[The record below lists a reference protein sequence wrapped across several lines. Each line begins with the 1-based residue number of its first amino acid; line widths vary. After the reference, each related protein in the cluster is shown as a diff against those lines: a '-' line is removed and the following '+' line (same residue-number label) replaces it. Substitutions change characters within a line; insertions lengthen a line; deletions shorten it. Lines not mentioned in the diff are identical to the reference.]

1 MKKKIKQMT
10 IQKSDGIT
18 ECYVLNKDYRELEE
32 QYNEL
37 LAELEKIRNKSEIA
51 FYEKHGIR
59 HFKYKS
65 IEWAEFKKNEFVAV
79 DILSI
84 EIVDEIVE
92 DKRYL
97 DSGFDIIYNNDIF
110 DSSWENSFVRK
121 ILNDKFKSNYLDNLS
136 LDGEVRLLTKE
147 EAENLPDDL
156 KETSRYG
163 YWTMSP
169 YYFIAT
175 DSYAGVFLVSS
186 NGQLDNNWVSSTYG
200 VRPVI
205 KVRKECL

>member
-37 LAELEKIRNKSEIA
+37 LAELEKIRNKSEIT
-51 FYEKHGIR
+51 FYEENGIR

-65 IEWAEFKKNEFVAV
+65 IEWAEFKENEFVAV
-79 DILSI
+79 DILSK
-84 EIVDEIVE
+84 EIINEIVE

-97 DSGFDIIYNNDIF
+97 DSSYDVMYSNDVL
-110 DSSWENSFVRK
+110 DNSWENSFVRK
-121 ILNDKFKSNYLDNLS
+121 ILNDEFKSNYLDNLS

-147 EAENLPDDL
+147 EAEDLPDDL

-169 YYFIAT
+169 YYFGG
-175 DSYAGVFLVSS
+175 SYAYVFRVYSGGSLGNVSV
-186 NGQLDNNWVSSTYG
+186 LSTFG

-205 KVRKECL
+205 TLKTE